1 MNMSSFRQI
10 LKDEVILCRLIV
22 HKKRFRKKS
31 FEGQNDEFGLIDVY
45 ELNGDS
51 YLGSIQ
57 LWWDDKMLNHVME
70 LGEWKDYIHRITVS
84 TLQPMIHRWTWE
96 DCRKKH
102 CCIED
107 IGKIERLSSGMPK
120 MYDQISFLVREI
132 IDNQTHKWEGRK
144 SDIEY
149 EFRSVFK
156 WGYAYANTSFIE

>member
-1 MNMSSFRQI
+1 
-10 LKDEVILCRLIV
+10 
-22 HKKRFRKKS
+22 
-31 FEGQNDEFGLIDVY
+31 
-45 ELNGDS
+45 
-51 YLGSIQ
+51 
-57 LWWDDKMLNHVME
+57 
-70 LGEWKDYIHRITVS
+70 
-84 TLQPMIHRWTWE
+84 MIHRWTWE